1 MISYLVFLGYNMT
14 EKVLIIDDDPKLN
27 SLLKEY
33 LTGFNF
39 DIKTAS
45 LPSIGLKTL
54 ESWRPDLLI
63 VDLMMPEQN
72 GLDLCRNIRKKSN
85 IPIIML
91 SAKGDTTDKII
102 GLEVGADD
110 YLAKPFEP
118 RELVARIRSQM
129 RRKEKDS
136 EETSSGELLSFGDI
150 QLNKTNEEVKR
161 GNEALRMTHKEFN
174 LLWLLA
180 SKAPRI
186 VSRDQ
191 IMNHLSGMD
200 AGAFDRSIDV
210 MISRIRQKLQD
221 DAKKPKYIIN
231 VRNSGYKVIK

>member
-54 ESWRPDLLI
+54 ESWHPDLLI

-186 VSRDQ
+186 VQ
-191 IMNHLSGMD
+191 ET
-200 AGAFDRSIDV
+200 
-210 MISRIRQKLQD
+210 K
-221 DAKKPKYIIN
+221 
-231 VRNSGYKVIK
+231 

>member
-1 MISYLVFLGYNMT
+1 MT

-27 SLLKEY
+27 ALLKKY
-33 LTGFNF
+33 ITGFNF
-39 DIKTAS
+39 DVKTAP
-45 LPSIGLKTL
+45 LPSIGLKVL
-54 ESWRPDLLI
+54 NSWHPDLLI

-72 GLDLCRNIRKKSN
+72 GLDLCRNIRKSSN

-118 RELVARIRSQM
+118 RELVARIRSQL
-129 RRKEKDS
+129 RRTDNND
-136 EETSSGELLSFGDI
+136 EEYTDGDLLNFGDV
-150 QLNKTNEEVKR
+150 QLNKTNEEATR
-161 GNEALRMTHKEFN
+161 GDENLRFTHKEFN

-210 MISRIRQKLQD
+210 MVSRIRQKLQD
-221 DAKKPKYIIN
+221 DAKKPRYIIN
-231 VRNSGYKVIK
+231 IRNSGYRTIK